1 MNQSEPNQF
10 DCLTKAL
17 NDPSMPRF
25 VLLAKDP
32 LAPKCVRDWGAR
44 KMELTDHEP
53 DPERRRRG
61 MVKAAQAYEVAG
73 LMESWK
79 ALHDSGEIDSV
90 FLRLPIIDD
99 IERGIDHLR
108 TTWTGGVIVGIVI
121 GAAATLAT
129 FALWVTR

>member
-1 MNQSEPNQF
+1 MNQSEHKQF

-44 KMELTDHEP
+44 KMAQMDNEP
-53 DPERRRRG
+53 DPERQRRG
-61 MVKAAQAYEVAG
+61 RLKAAQAYEVAG
-73 LMESWK
+73 SMEAWR
-79 ALHDSGEIDSV
+79 ALQDAGEIDSV
-90 FLRLPIIDD
+90 FLRLPFVEE
-99 IERGIDHLR
+99 IERGCHFL
-108 TTWTGGVIVGIVI
+108 TKTWTGGVVTGIVI